1 MPRGAALRCGQST
14 CHKNDGGMAD
24 ILCRLWLLS
33 LGMKKNL
40 SDSNRLTRVA
50 AAVVLWILSFIVSK
64 SPLKIIFRLLGTVL
78 GVSGAVGFCPAKC
91 LLGGDQ
97 CPTNF

>member
-1 MPRGAALRCGQST
+1 
-14 CHKNDGGMAD
+14 
-24 ILCRLWLLS
+24 
-33 LGMKKNL
+33 MKKNL

-64 SPLKIIFRLLGTVL
+64 SPLSTVL

-91 LLGGDQ
+91 LLGGEQ

>member
-1 MPRGAALRCGQST
+1 
-14 CHKNDGGMAD
+14 MAD

-91 LLGGDQ
+91 PLGGDQ
-97 CPTNF
+97 CPTHF

>member
-1 MPRGAALRCGQST
+1 
-14 CHKNDGGMAD
+14 MAD
-24 ILCRLWLLS
+24 ILRRLWLLS

-40 SDSNRLTRVA
+40 SDSNRLTRVT

-78 GVSGAVGFCPAKC
+78 GVGFCPAKC

>member
-1 MPRGAALRCGQST
+1 
-14 CHKNDGGMAD
+14 MAD

-64 SPLKIIFRLLGTVL
+64 SPLKIIFRLLGTVF

-91 LLGGDQ
+91 LLGGEQ

>member
-1 MPRGAALRCGQST
+1 MPRGVASRCGQST

-24 ILCRLWLLS
+24 ILRQLWLLS

>member
-1 MPRGAALRCGQST
+1 
-14 CHKNDGGMAD
+14 MAD
-24 ILCRLWLLS
+24 ILRRLWLLS

-78 GVSGAVGFCPAKC
+78 GVSGAVGFGPAKC

>member
-1 MPRGAALRCGQST
+1 
-14 CHKNDGGMAD
+14 MAD
-24 ILCRLWLLS
+24 ILRRLWLLS

-64 SPLKIIFRLLGTVL
+64 SPLKIIFRRR
-78 GVSGAVGFCPAKC
+78 GFLPRQVPPWRRPVP
-91 LLGGDQ
+91 D
-97 CPTNF
+97 

>member
-1 MPRGAALRCGQST
+1 
-14 CHKNDGGMAD
+14 MAD
-24 ILCRLWLLS
+24 ILRRLWLLS

-78 GVSGAVGFCPAKC
+78 GVSGAVGFCPAMC
-91 LLGGDQ
+91 VLGGGQ
-97 CPTNF
+97 CQTNI

>member
-1 MPRGAALRCGQST
+1 
-14 CHKNDGGMAD
+14 MAD

-78 GVSGAVGFCPAKC
+78 GVSGAVCFCPAMC

>member
-1 MPRGAALRCGQST
+1 
-14 CHKNDGGMAD
+14 
-24 ILCRLWLLS
+24 
-33 LGMKKNL
+33 MKKNL

-78 GVSGAVGFCPAKC
+78 GDSGAVGFCPAKC

>member
-1 MPRGAALRCGQST
+1 
-14 CHKNDGGMAD
+14 MAD
-24 ILCRLWLLS
+24 ILRRLWLLS

-78 GVSGAVGFCPAKC
+78 GVYGAVGFCPAKC

>member
-1 MPRGAALRCGQST
+1 
-14 CHKNDGGMAD
+14 MAD
-24 ILCRLWLLS
+24 ILRRLWLLS

-40 SDSNRLTRVA
+40 SDSNRLTRV
-50 AAVVLWILSFIVSK
+50 AVVLWILSFIVSK

>member
-1 MPRGAALRCGQST
+1 MPRGVASRCGQST

-24 ILCRLWLLS
+24 ILRRLWLLS

-91 LLGGDQ
+91 LLGDEQ

>member
-1 MPRGAALRCGQST
+1 ML
-14 CHKNDGGMAD
+14 
-24 ILCRLWLLS
+24 LWFF
-33 LGMKKNL
+33 
-40 SDSNRLTRVA
+40 
-50 AAVVLWILSFIVSK
+50 SFIVSY

>member
-1 MPRGAALRCGQST
+1 
-14 CHKNDGGMAD
+14 
-24 ILCRLWLLS
+24 
-33 LGMKKNL
+33 MKKNL

-97 CPTNF
+97 CRLTSSRSTLFDAHWCCETAGYRGNRGPLQPK

>member
-1 MPRGAALRCGQST
+1 MPRGAASRCGQST

-24 ILCRLWLLS
+24 ILRQLWLLS

>member
-1 MPRGAALRCGQST
+1 MLRGAASRCGQST

-24 ILCRLWLLS
+24 ILRRLWLLS

-40 SDSNRLTRVA
+40 SDSNRLTRVT

-91 LLGGDQ
+91 LHGGDQ

>member
-1 MPRGAALRCGQST
+1 
-14 CHKNDGGMAD
+14 MAD
-24 ILCRLWLLS
+24 ILRRLWLLS

-91 LLGGDQ
+91 HLGGDQ